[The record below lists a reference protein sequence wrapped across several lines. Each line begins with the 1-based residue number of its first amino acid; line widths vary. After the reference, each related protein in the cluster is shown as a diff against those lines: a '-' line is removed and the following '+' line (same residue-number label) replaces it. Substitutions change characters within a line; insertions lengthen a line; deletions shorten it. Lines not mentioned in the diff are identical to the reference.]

1 MAKGKYKK
9 WLEPDNILRMQA
21 WARDGLS
28 DEQLAHN
35 MGITPS
41 TLYEWKKKYPEIS
54 ESLKKGKEV
63 ADIEVENALHEMAV
77 SGNVTAIIF
86 WLKNRLPE
94 KWRDKRDVNLGGEVK
109 TSSPY
114 DELSVDELRAL
125 AKRCGADDTA

>member
-63 ADIEVENALHEMAV
+63 ADIEVENALHELAV

-94 KWRDKRDVNLGGEVK
+94 KWRDKRDVDLGGEVK

-114 DELSVDELRAL
+114 DELSVEELRAL

>member
-63 ADIEVENALHEMAV
+63 ADIEVENALHELAV

>member
-63 ADIEVENALHEMAV
+63 ADIEVENALHELAV

-94 KWRDKRDVNLGGEVK
+94 KWRDKRDVDLGGEVK

-125 AKRCGADDTA
+125 AKRCGADETS

>member
-63 ADIEVENALHEMAV
+63 ADIEVENALHELAV

-94 KWRDKRDVNLGGEVK
+94 KWRDKRDVDLGGEVK

-114 DELSVDELRAL
+114 DELSVEELRAL
-125 AKRCGADDTA
+125 AKRCETDETS

>member
-9 WLEPDNILRMQA
+9 RLEPDNILRMQA

-63 ADIEVENALHEMAV
+63 ADIEVENALHELAV

-94 KWRDKRDVNLGGEVK
+94 KWRDKRDVDLGGEVK

-114 DELSVDELRAL
+114 DELSVEELRAL
-125 AKRCGADDTA
+125 AKRCETDETS